1 MQLQVTCG
9 SHGVLGGERQAGS
22 SGAARKV
29 RTRRP
34 SVARARPAAAAAVAA
49 PAAGGARIH
58 RDMGWVGVR
67 ERLWGGYAAEIR
79 IPSSRKRIW
88 IGRFQHAM
96 QAALA
101 YAAAMFLFYGR
112 NLPKLRRY
120 NFPAGPRPNF
130 SEFVRRALTVAN
142 VKAIAEDH
150 ARRFWRFVPL
160 PPPVIPAPPAAPAPP
175 LQVVEAGAGVG
186 ATTTT
191 VDGRGNDEIYIDVEI
206 LTAADC
212 QFSGAPDEDFV
223 KLIREMDKDLV
234 FSEI

>member
-1 MQLQVTCG
+1 MASSVA
-9 SHGVLGGERQAGS
+9 SGS

-58 RDMGWVGVR
+58 QDMGWVGVR
-67 ERLWGGYAAEIR
+67 ERLWGAYAAEIL

-96 QAALA
+96 QGRT
-101 YAAAMFLFYGR
+101 MFLFYGR

-130 SEFVRRALTVAN
+130 SKFVRRALTVAN

-150 ARRFWRFVPL
+150 ARRFWRFVPV

-175 LQVVEAGAGVG
+175 LQVVEAGGALATDAGVAVNAPSAGVG

-191 VDGRGNDEIYIDVEI
+191 VDGRGNDEI
-206 LTAADC
+206 
-212 QFSGAPDEDFV
+212 
-223 KLIREMDKDLV
+223 
-234 FSEI
+234 